1 MRRYEMIIQLC
12 SDEVLEK
19 SVRFTNMC
27 VFDGLNMCDCQS
39 GDGEGCG
46 MGCGDGWVCGN
57 GLGLRLRL
65 RYRKMNKI
73 QICSDDVLEKAV
85 RITEGG
91 ACEWGM
97 GWGEGE
103 GWAGCDGD
111 GDGGGMGR
119 PEQKETKAGMALA
132 NE

>member
-1 MRRYEMIIQLC
+1 M
-12 SDEVLEK
+12 
-19 SVRFTNMC
+19 
-27 VFDGLNMCDCQS
+27 
-39 GDGEGCG
+39 
-46 MGCGDGWVCGN
+46 
-57 GLGLRLRL
+57 
-65 RYRKMNKI
+65 
-73 QICSDDVLEKAV
+73 

-119 PEQKETKAGMALA
+119 PEQKG
-132 NE
+132 NQSGDGFS